1 MYEIEY
7 YNLDS
12 RKQDNNLLS
21 SASKMIVNN
30 IESGN
35 SYYQIFK
42 KHEPEVLIRNLVA
55 VATNIRNKFSDNKA
69 K

>member
-1 MYEIEY
+1 MYEIKY
-7 YNLDS
+7 YNSDS

-21 SASKMIVNN
+21 STAKTIVNN

-42 KHEPEVLIRNLVA
+42 KHEPQDLLKNLIAVASEIRN
-55 VATNIRNKFSDNKA
+55 RFSD
-69 K
+69 

>member
-12 RKQDNNLLS
+12 AKEDNNLLS
-21 SASKMIVNN
+21 SAAKAIVNN

-42 KHEPEVLIRNLVA
+42 KNEPEVLIQNLIA
-55 VATNIRNKFSDNKA
+55 VATSIRNRFSD
-69 K
+69 